1 MEPNVLFTGDNLY
14 IMMGINSESI
24 DLIYLDPPFNS
35 KKIYEAPIGSKAK
48 GSTFKDIRTW
58 QDVDEEC
65 LHKIYDNYPYL
76 VQYISSIGKMHSK
89 SMMTYIVFMTQ
100 RILETYRILKSTGS
114 FYLHCDPTASHYLK
128 IILDKIFGENNFR
141 NEIVWCYRG
150 GGVPKNNFA
159 KRHDI
164 IFRYPKTQDMVFN
177 IDNVRMPYSEE
188 SKERLRYTAK
198 AFRGEKIYDNYQANP
213 LGKHPEDWWQIQPI
227 APSAKERTDYPTQ
240 KPLEL
245 LKRIIEASSTEGNIV
260 LDPFCGCATT
270 MVAAQQLNRKWIGID
285 ISKKSSD
292 LIKDRFK
299 DDAGLFTDFIHR
311 NDIPIRTD
319 IERIT
324 FTPSIR
330 KEIKKKLYDNQEG
343 KCNGCGT
350 EFEIRHFHIDHI
362 IPKSKGGGD
371 YIDNYQLLCGNCNS
385 IKGNRPMEF
394 LNMRLRQLEKTNKYT
409 SFISEIDDFHLKEK

>member
-76 VQYISSIGKMHSK
+76 VQYISSIGEMHSK

-150 GGVPKNNFA
+150 G
-159 KRHDI
+159 
-164 IFRYPKTQDMVFN
+164 
-177 IDNVRMPYSEE
+177 
-188 SKERLRYTAK
+188 
-198 AFRGEKIYDNYQANP
+198 
-213 LGKHPEDWWQIQPI
+213 
-227 APSAKERTDYPTQ
+227 
-240 KPLEL
+240 
-245 LKRIIEASSTEGNIV
+245 
-260 LDPFCGCATT
+260 
-270 MVAAQQLNRKWIGID
+270 
-285 ISKKSSD
+285 
-292 LIKDRFK
+292 
-299 DDAGLFTDFIHR
+299 
-311 NDIPIRTD
+311 
-319 IERIT
+319 
-324 FTPSIR
+324 
-330 KEIKKKLYDNQEG
+330 
-343 KCNGCGT
+343 
-350 EFEIRHFHIDHI
+350 
-362 IPKSKGGGD
+362 
-371 YIDNYQLLCGNCNS
+371 
-385 IKGNRPMEF
+385 
-394 LNMRLRQLEKTNKYT
+394 
-409 SFISEIDDFHLKEK
+409 